1 MRPLTEKEMK
11 SLPPGKWY
19 KIKGTKTWDP
29 SLGKYVEKKERGVYV
44 PKPKPKMYGN
54 LPASVIDR
62 VGLDNGRVKSVSGGH
77 DPGTPGPMARRKSSF
92 VGQQAALAMS
102 ALHGFASWFRHL
114 LVRTGGRIRSLALGA
129 VRHLFGRA

>member
-29 SLGKYVEKKERGVYV
+29 QQKKYVEKTERGVYV

-54 LPASVIDR
+54 LPASAIDR
-62 VGLDNGRVKSVSGGH
+62 LNVDNGRVRSVPGGY
-77 DPGTPGPMARRKSSF
+77 DPGKAGPVARRKSSSL
-92 VGQQAALAMS
+92 VQQASLALS
-102 ALHGFASWFRHL
+102 SLYGFFSRVGHL
-114 LVRTGGRIRSLALGA
+114 LARFGGRVRSLALGA
-129 VRHLFGRA
+129 VRHLSGRA

>member
-29 SLGKYVEKKERGVYV
+29 QLGKYVEKKERGVYL
-44 PKPKPKMYGN
+44 PKPKPKMHGN

-62 VGLDNGRVKSVSGGH
+62 VRMDNGNIKPIPGGH
-77 DPGTPGPMARRKSSF
+77 DSGKAGAMARRKPSGL
-92 VGQQAALAMS
+92 GQQASLALS
-102 ALHGFASWFRHL
+102 ALYGFHSRVGHL
-114 LVRTGGRIRSLALGA
+114 LARFGGRVRSLALGA
-129 VRHLFGRA
+129 VRHLSGRA